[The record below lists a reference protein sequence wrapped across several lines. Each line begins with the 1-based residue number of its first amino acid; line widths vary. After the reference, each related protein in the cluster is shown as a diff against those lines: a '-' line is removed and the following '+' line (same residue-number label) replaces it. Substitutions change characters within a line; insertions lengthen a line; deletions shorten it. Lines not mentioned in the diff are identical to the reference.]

1 MYTSTKQHAPLRIR
15 LKNALR
21 GFMVLL
27 AEEIGYPV
35 VALLLAALGGLMYFL
50 SPDNLELMV
59 LSLAVGIGVLA
70 AAFNFVVE
78 ELCDLYSTE
87 YSEKIRT
94 IKDVAAGGCVFFI
107 ATLLTLLVL
116 MAY

>member
-1 MYTSTKQHAPLRIR
+1 MWIR

-21 GFMVLL
+21 GFVILL
-27 AEEIGYPV
+27 AEEIGYPT
-35 VALLLAALGGLMYFL
+35 AAFLLAALAVLMYFL
-50 SPDNLELMV
+50 SPDTLELMV
-59 LSLAVGIGVLA
+59 LSLAVGVGVLA

-87 YSEKIRT
+87 YNEKIRT
-94 IKDVAAGGCVFFI
+94 IKDVAAGGCLFFI
-107 ATLLTLLVL
+107 AAFLTLLVL

>member
-1 MYTSTKQHAPLRIR
+1 MHTSTKVHASIWIR
-15 LKNALR
+15 LRNALR
-21 GFMVLL
+21 GLGILIAEEISYPVTALVLL
-27 AEEIGYPV
+27 ALGTLIY
-35 VALLLAALGGLMYFL
+35 LLTPNSF
-50 SPDNLELMV
+50 ELMI
-59 LSLAVGIGVLA
+59 LSLAIGIGVLA

-87 YSEKIRT
+87 YNERIRT
-94 IKDVAAGGCVFFI
+94 IKDVAAGGCIFFI